1 LVELPENGRAAIACK
16 HAAARD
22 DARSAERQLAEN
34 LCRSWSAKQLESE
47 HQALQRADS
56 GASQL
61 AVAAHAGE
69 ASGEEASGER
79 RGADAQE
86 DGRWHH
92 ISPVVEQAEADG
104 GGKRQREM

>member
-1 LVELPENGRAAIACK
+1 M
-16 HAAARD
+16 
-22 DARSAERQLAEN
+22 RSGLIR
-34 LCRSWSAKQLESE
+34 RAKQALVVKKRWLDNILDGEELRRAGKAMQFSPEQEPE